1 MIEKMSVTEQSMK
14 TIRYAASGLIP
25 LGLILVGGC
34 RKAPP
39 PPPPPPPVQW
49 QPPPSRPGQVH
60 DLVEQAD
67 NLDQAIAKLPGE
79 SMDAHRQAFHDGLVS
94 LAKALRLAEGSG
106 ASPQF
111 ASRVGVV
118 ESSRD
123 QLAGAN
129 ISRPQLEAAENEAV
143 RASLAILDQI
153 SADQLSDDDQLK
165 KLLETA
171 QGTLDPMY
179 TTGGPM
185 HDLVA
190 TDGLKAVAAA
200 VRRVSDDLVERVG
213 KMEPPPPPPPPPPP
227 TPAAE
232 TTTAPSAAQP
242 ETGAAPQTTPP
253 PPPAPTPA
261 PETTTPPPPAPET
274 PPPPA
279 ATQPN

>member
-1 MIEKMSVTEQSMK
+1 MRHAKIGLVV
-14 TIRYAASGLIP
+14 AGLI
-25 LGLILVGGC
+25 VAGGC
-34 RKAPP
+34 RKVPP

-79 SMDAHRQAFHDGLVS
+79 SMDAHRQAYHEALVS
-94 LAKALRLAEGSG
+94 LAKAMRLAEGQG
-106 ASPQF
+106 ASQQF

-129 ISRPQLEAAENEAV
+129 INRPQLEAAENEAI

-153 SADQLSDDDQLK
+153 STDQLSDDSQLQTQ
-165 KLLETA
+165 LDTA
-171 QGTLDPMY
+171 RLTLDPMY
-179 TTGGPM
+179 TTGGLM

-190 TDGLKAVAAA
+190 TDGIKAVAAV

-213 KMEPPPPPPPPPPP
+213 KVEPTPPPPAPVPAPVPETTTAPTSAPESTTTPPPAPAPAPESTTPPPPPPPP
-227 TPAAE
+227 
-232 TTTAPSAAQP
+232 
-242 ETGAAPQTTPP
+242 
-253 PPPAPTPA
+253 A
-261 PETTTPPPPAPET
+261 PETTPPPPASE
-274 PPPPA
+274 PA
-279 ATQPN
+279 AAAASTQPT